1 MPTTTTRRH
10 ATRTWVLLGLILLT
24 VNLRAAITCTG
35 PLLTDIQ
42 HTRHLTGLQLS
53 ILTTLPVLCLGA
65 FAAWVPALARRT
77 GTEPAITGALLL
89 IAVGITLRGLPYTT
103 ALFAGTIIA
112 GAGIATGNVLVPAVV
127 KERFAHQIG
136 RATGLAMTLMAS
148 SGAVAA
154 GIAVPVGRLAGW
166 QAAMAV
172 WAAPAAAGAALWAV
186 LATRHHGRGSGT
198 QRPAA
203 GRHEGSLLRSPLAW
217 AVATFLGIV
226 SLMFYALAAW
236 LPEIMQADGYSKT
249 TAGAM
254 VSVMLTL
261 GIPMGYVMP
270 VIAAR
275 LPQQQPL
282 VLALAAIKITSLAG
296 ILTMPSLAWMW
307 VCVLGL
313 ATGSAFPLAMTLLTL
328 RSPNPAVAARLS
340 GMAQT
345 FGYLLA
351 GTGPATLGLLHT
363 LTDTWQI
370 PLLLLLALVVPETA
384 AGLVAARPLLVA
396 SAGRG
401 AADDGH
407 GLGPLRQSAPS
418 AELAGSAACPG
429 AGGSR

>member
-10 ATRTWVLLGLILLT
+10 ATRIWVLLGLILLT

-89 IAVGITLRGLPYTT
+89 IAVGITLRGLPCTT

-127 KERFAHQIG
+127 KERFAQQIG

-154 GIAVPVGRLAGW
+154 GMAVPVGRLAGW

-186 LATRHHGRGSGT
+186 LATRHHGPGSGSGPR
-198 QRPAA
+198 RPAA
-203 GRHEGSLLRSPLAW
+203 ARHEGSLLRSPLAW

-351 GTGPATLGLLHT
+351 GTGPASLGLLHT

-370 PLLLLLALVVPETA
+370 PLLLLVALVVPETA
-384 AGLVAARPLLVA
+384 AGLVAARPLLVD
-396 SAGRG
+396 GPTP
-401 AADDGH
+401 AA
-407 GLGPLRQSAPS
+407 
-418 AELAGSAACPG
+418 AEPAREKTCVS
-429 AGGSR
+429 